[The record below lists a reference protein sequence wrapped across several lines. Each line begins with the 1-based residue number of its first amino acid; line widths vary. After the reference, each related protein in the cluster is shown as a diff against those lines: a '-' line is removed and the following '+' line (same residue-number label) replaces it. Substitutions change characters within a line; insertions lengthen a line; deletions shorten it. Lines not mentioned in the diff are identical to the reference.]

1 MTTTNVLELGMG
13 VMDIHLIS
21 IGGTPVT
28 VATVIVLAIVL
39 LVTWWLAILS
49 ERAFRAAMWRRGVR
63 DEGSIRAVGRL
74 VQYGVQAIGFGIA
87 FDTAGFSLSA
97 LFATGAVFA
106 VGIGLAFQNL
116 AQNFVS
122 GIFLLLEQ
130 SITPGDVLEVE
141 GRVVKVIE
149 MRMRTTV
156 ARTRDEED
164 LIIPNSTLVQNT
176 VKNFS
181 LKDSVYRIRVKV
193 GVSYDSDM
201 ALVRTVLDEVGMGL
215 DWRIAERPPVVELL
229 EFADSAVVWSLSV
242 WTEEP
247 WRSAQMRAQVH
258 ELIWTAFK
266 ERGVQFPYPQLDVH
280 MHDARAEGPTPRR

>member
-1 MTTTNVLELGMG
+1 M
-13 VMDIHLIS
+13 
-21 IGGTPVT
+21 GGTPVS
-28 VATVIVLAIVL
+28 VATVILLAIVL
-39 LVTWWLAILS
+39 LVTWWASILT
-49 ERAFRAAMWRRGVR
+49 ERGFRAAMLRRGVR
-63 DEGSIRAVGRL
+63 DEGSIKAVGRL
-74 VQYGVQAIGFGIA
+74 VHYVVLVAGFAVA

-97 LFATGAVFA
+97 LFAAGAVFA

-181 LKDSVYRIRVKV
+181 LKDSVYRIRIKV
-193 GVSYDSDM
+193 GVSYDADM
-201 ALVRTVLDEVGMGL
+201 AQVRALLERVGADV
-215 DWRIAERPPVVELL
+215 DWRVRERTPQVELWEL
-229 EFADSAVVWSLSV
+229 ADSAVIWSLSV
-242 WTEEP
+242 WSEDP
-247 WRSAQMRAQVH
+247 WRSSQHRAQLN
-258 ELIWTAFK
+258 ELIFGAFQ
-266 ERGVQFPYPQLDVH
+266 EAGVRFPFPQLDVH
-280 MHDARAEGPTPRR
+280 LAGSPQEALRPRR

>member
-1 MTTTNVLELGMG
+1 MNTDVERLSKEFFDLTLFNL
-13 VMDIHLIS
+13 
-21 IGGTPVT
+21 GGTPVT
-28 VATVIVLAIVL
+28 VATVIVLLIVL
-39 LVTWWLAILS
+39 LLTWWFSVIA
-49 ERAFRAAMWRRGVR
+49 ERAFRAAMRRRGVR
-63 DEGSIRAVGRL
+63 DEGSIKAVGRL
-74 VQYGVQAIGFGIA
+74 VHYLVLVVGFAIA

-141 GRVVKVIE
+141 GRVVRVIE

-193 GVSYDSDM
+193 GVSYDADIDRKS
-201 ALVRTVLDEVGMGL
+201 
-215 DWRIAERPPVVELL
+215 VV
-229 EFADSAVVWSLSV
+229 
-242 WTEEP
+242 
-247 WRSAQMRAQVH
+247 
-258 ELIWTAFK
+258 
-266 ERGVQFPYPQLDVH
+266 
-280 MHDARAEGPTPRR
+280 

>member
-1 MTTTNVLELGMG
+1 MNEDVTRIGSELLNTQ
-13 VMDIHLIS
+13 IITL
-21 IGGTPVT
+21 GGAPVT
-28 VATVIVLAIVL
+28 PATLGVLALTLIL
-39 LVTWWLAILS
+39 SWWLARLL
-49 ERAFRAAMWRRGVR
+49 ERAFAAAMRRRGVR

-74 VQYGVQAIGFGIA
+74 VYYLVLVVGFGVG

-97 LFATGAVFA
+97 LFAAGAVFA

-141 GRVVKVIE
+141 GRVVRVIE

-164 LIIPNSTLVQNT
+164 LIIPNSALVQNT

-181 LKDSVYRIRVKV
+181 LKDSVYRLRVRV
-193 GVSYDSDM
+193 GVSYESDM
-201 ALVRTVLDEVGMGL
+201 TLVRRVLEEVGAGL
-215 DWRIAERPPVVELL
+215 PTRLEEHTPRVEMFEL
-229 EFADSAVVWSLSV
+229 ADSAVIWTLSV
-242 WTEEP
+242 WIEDP
-247 WRSAQMRAQVH
+247 WRS
-258 ELIWTAFK
+258 
-266 ERGVQFPYPQLDVH
+266 VQIRSQINETLWHALREAGIQFAYPQLDVH
-280 MHDARAEGPTPRR
+280 VRGLPSTGP